1 MGTVARPRIPRR
13 DPDGG
18 SDVLPLTRK
27 DPAWQGTAR
36 RKIPKERWR
45 QLEQYAAEIFQTM
58 GMRLDSPGTRD
69 TPRRF
74 IRALFDATEGYD
86 GDPKLVTAFP
96 TECEDGADC
105 RLSQIVQGPIPFH
118 AICEHH
124 AFPFFGQAWI
134 GYIAHERIIGLSKLT
149 RVVRLYARRF
159 SMQERLGRQVIQ
171 ALDRI
176 LAAHGIAV
184 YLDAAHLCMQMRGVR
199 EQEATTRTTF
209 WRGAYE
215 SDQQLRDEFLKL
227 CTTREHP

>member
-1 MGTVARPRIPRR
+1 
-13 DPDGG
+13 
-18 SDVLPLTRK
+18 
-27 DPAWQGTAR
+27 
-36 RKIPKERWR
+36 
-45 QLEQYAAEIFQTM
+45 M
-58 GMRLDSPGTRD
+58 GMRLDAPGTRD

-96 TECEDGADC
+96 TECEDDADC
-105 RLSQIVQGPIPFH
+105 RRSQIVQGPIPFH
-118 AICEHH
+118 SICEHH

-171 ALDRI
+171 ALDGI
-176 LAAHGIAV
+176 LVAHGVAV

-215 SDQQLRDEFLKL
+215 SDQQLRDEFLRL
-227 CTTREHP
+227 CATREQP

>member
-1 MGTVARPRIPRR
+1 MATVARPRTPRR
-13 DPDGG
+13 DLNGG
-18 SDVLPLTRK
+18 SGVVRLTPK
-27 DPAWQGTAR
+27 KPGWQGTAR
-36 RKIPKERWR
+36 RKIPKARWT

-118 AICEHH
+118 SICEHH

-171 ALDRI
+171 ALDRV
-176 LAAHGIAV
+176 LAAHGVAV

-227 CTTREHP
+227 CTAREHP

>member
-1 MGTVARPRIPRR
+1 MATLARPRTPRR
-13 DPDGG
+13 DLNGG
-18 SDVLPLTRK
+18 SGVVRLTPK
-27 DPAWQGTAR
+27 NPGWQGTAR
-36 RKIPKERWR
+36 RKIPKARWT

-118 AICEHH
+118 SICEHH

-171 ALDRI
+171 ALDRV
-176 LAAHGIAV
+176 LAAHGVAV

-227 CTTREHP
+227 CTAREHP

>member
-1 MGTVARPRIPRR
+1 MATVVRPRTPRR
-13 DPDGG
+13 DLDAV
-18 SDVLPLTRK
+18 SSVLPLTQK
-27 DPAWQGTAR
+27 EGDWQRTAR
-36 RKIPKERWR
+36 RKIPKARWR
-45 QLEQYAAEIFQTM
+45 QLEQYAAEIFQTL
-58 GMRLDSPGTRD
+58 GMQLDSPGTRD

-86 GDPKLVTAFP
+86 GDPKLETAFP

-118 AICEHH
+118 SICEHH

-134 GYIAHERIIGLSKLT
+134 GYVAHERIIGLSKLT

-171 ALDRI
+171 ALDGI
-176 LAAHGIAV
+176 LAAHGVAV

-227 CTTREHP
+227 CTIREHP

>member
-1 MGTVARPRIPRR
+1 MATVVRPHTRRR

-18 SDVLPLTRK
+18 SGVLRLTRK
-27 DPAWQGTAR
+27 EAEWQGTAR

-118 AICEHH
+118 SVCEHH

-176 LAAHGIAV
+176 LAAHGVAV

>member
-1 MGTVARPRIPRR
+1 MATIARPPS
-13 DPDGG
+13 PLPELAGE
-18 SDVLPLTRK
+18 SDVLPLTPKQADWERST
-27 DPAWQGTAR
+27 P
-36 RKIPKERWR
+36 RKITKARWR
-45 QLEQYAAEIFQTM
+45 QLERYAAEIFQTM
-58 GMRLDSPGTRD
+58 GMSLDSPGTRD

-96 TECEDGADC
+96 TDCGEGADC

-118 AICEHH
+118 SVCEHH
-124 AFPFFGQAWI
+124 AFPFLGQAWI
-134 GYIAHERIIGLSKLT
+134 GYIAHERVIGLSKLT

-159 SMQERLGRQVIQ
+159 SMQERLGRQVIN
-171 ALDRI
+171 ALDGI
-176 LAAHGIAV
+176 LAAHGVAV

-227 CTTREHP
+227 CTTGAHP